1 MSKGRLSPSPSPHR
15 KISNA
20 SSNRSV
26 SPAPAAIT
34 NSTAAPKLSKELPPT
49 PVEDDEDDEEFHTV
63 KGDGASKA
71 GDNDDGSSSDGE
83 GTHNFSS
90 ALQSPN
96 NHDGTFNHSSIMMTS
111 SPPGSARPD
120 TSYST
125 WTEDSRGAARFSNDT
140 TPETKPET
148 QTETRYNNSPYMVSS
163 TSLQRRASVFSLSR
177 VSFSAQLS
185 RLTSL
190 SLPLSEDISSR
201 IRQLPTARDAC
212 NALISAGDQI
222 SRWIDTAK
230 KVLRGLDA
238 EDDVEWA
245 AQGRE
250 SLNEVDAAIGKFSGL
265 VNVYV
270 ELIDELQNRE
280 DSDGVEKVLVE
291 ILKSMEEVMDGW
303 NEVKIILKG
312 VKDQVET
319 AMEWTELWTM
329 ILQDI
334 QAELDACQTIV
345 FEEEEKR
352 HRSMME
358 DTSIVDLDA
367 LETIIEET
375 PISALPKVTKTAGE
389 EESSLLGLMARMQP
403 LRVSLDFLPMRLQ
416 SFQARAEGIF
426 PSACEDLAGRR
437 NALEKKWKK
446 LDSDVEGL
454 KKELGEDKWVALFRN
469 AGVQTANMMSSVER
483 SLKKLRDAV
492 TIWEESEGRIDSDL
506 ALKMQNYEAKKVH
519 YGSAIE
525 RALGLITK
533 GVRDRITVNGE
544 IIRLDAAMRA
554 RWKTLED
561 GMADMEQDMND
572 LGLNVQ
578 TLRDSFS
585 LVTSLEVRS
594 YGGSGIITPGSSPAS
609 SVVMATSPGGIERKR
624 SPPSATRSPGGAVN
638 TRPSHQPRAS
648 SIPKK
653 SQYARLS
660 STGSVVA
667 ASVRSALSPT
677 TTGMVRVSST
687 SGAYQTPPTT
697 RRSSST
703 SSSGGKPVDNRPR
716 WNSSTNTNDS
726 PFGHNFKP
734 LNLTTPS
741 PYRKN
746 PPNANRITSPTLTL
760 PTSPGASR
768 IPGPSPLTSA
778 SLPGSPLL
786 SGTRRSS
793 GGVSLKSPSPAPR
806 LAPAAGSRQHPEL
819 RRQASM
825 SQLRY
830 QSRDQ
835 ARHSS
840 QESIT
845 SSTISH
851 STYVEEKGREREE
864 RQCLRDKENAK
875 RSVDSRPASAMAS
888 ARVNRVSMLP
898 RPTTPVS
905 GSGAGKRNSMPPG
918 TTLTQQQQQA
928 AAKAD
933 GRPRWRLK

>member
-1 MSKGRLSPSPSPHR
+1 MSRDRLSPSPSPHR
-15 KISNA
+15 KFSNA
-20 SSNRSV
+20 SSNGSV
-26 SPAPAAIT
+26 SVAAAAIT
-34 NSTAAPKLSKELPPT
+34 NGAALRLSKELPPT

-63 KGDGASKA
+63 KGDGASKT
-71 GDNDDGSSSDGE
+71 GDNDDASSSDGE
-83 GTHNFSS
+83 GAHNFSS

-96 NHDGTFNHSSIMMTS
+96 NQDGTFNHASIMMTSS

-120 TSYST
+120 TSDST
-125 WTEDSRGAARFSNDT
+125 WTEDSRNAARFSNDIS
-140 TPETKPET
+140 PET
-148 QTETRYNNSPYMVSS
+148 QTKTQTETQNNNSPYAVSS
-163 TSLQRRASVFSLSR
+163 TILQRRASVFSLSR

-201 IRQLPTARDAC
+201 IRQLPTAREAC

-250 SLNEVDAAIGKFSGL
+250 SLNEVDAAIGKFSSL
-265 VNVYV
+265 VHVYV

-280 DSDGVEKVLVE
+280 DSDEVEKVLVE

-303 NEVKIILKG
+303 NEVKVVLKG

-358 DTSIVDLDA
+358 DTSTVDLDA

-375 PISALPKVTKTAGE
+375 PISALPKVTETAGE

-426 PSACEDLAGRR
+426 PSACEDLATRR

-492 TIWEESEGRIDSDL
+492 TIWEESEGRIDNDL
-506 ALKMQNYEAKKVH
+506 ALKIQNYEAKKVH

-544 IIRLDAAMRA
+544 IIRLDAAMRT

-578 TLRDSFS
+578 TLRDSLS
-585 LVTSLEVRS
+585 SVTSLEVRS

-609 SVVMATSPGGIERKR
+609 SVVMAASPGGIERKR
-624 SPPSATRSPGGAVN
+624 SPSSATKSPGGVVN
-638 TRPSHQPRAS
+638 TRPSQPRAS

-660 STGSVVA
+660 STGSVA
-667 ASVRSALSPT
+667 GASVRNSLSPI
-677 TTGMVRVSST
+677 TTGMIRVSST
-687 SGAYQTPPTT
+687 PGAYQTSPTGL
-697 RRSSST
+697 RSSSA
-703 SSSGGKPVDNRPR
+703 SSSSSKPADNRPR
-716 WNSSTNTNDS
+716 WNSSTNTSDS
-726 PFGHNFKP
+726 QFGHNFKP
-734 LNLTTPS
+734 LTLTTPS

-746 PPNANRITSPTLTL
+746 PPNTNRITSPTLSL
-760 PTSPGASR
+760 PASPGASR

-786 SGTRRSS
+786 SGSRRSS
-793 GGVSLKSPSPAPR
+793 GGIFLKSPSPAPR
-806 LAPAAGSRQHPEL
+806 LAPAAGGRQHPEL

-825 SQLRY
+825 SQLRH
-830 QSRDQ
+830 QSREQ
-835 ARHSS
+835 TRHAS

-864 RQCLRDKENAK
+864 RQDLRDKENAK
-875 RSVDSRPASAMAS
+875 RSGNSRPASAMAS
-888 ARVNRVSMLP
+888 ARSNRVSMLP

-905 GSGAGKRNSMPPG
+905 GSGSGKRNSMPPG
-918 TTLTQQQQQA
+918 TTLAQQQA

-933 GRPRWRLK
+933 NKPRWRLK

>member
-1 MSKGRLSPSPSPHR
+1 MLEADAEKRNCSSIANNNNNNNSNNNVMSKGRLSPSPSPHR
-15 KISNA
+15 KFSNA
-20 SSNRSV
+20 SSNGSV
-26 SPAPAAIT
+26 SAASVAIT
-34 NSTAAPKLSKELPPT
+34 NSTVTLKLSKELPPT
-49 PVEDDEDDEEFHTV
+49 PVDDEDEDDEEFHTV
-63 KGDGASKA
+63 KGDGASRI
-71 GDNDDGSSSDGE
+71 GENDDGSSSDGE
-83 GTHNFSS
+83 GAHNFSS

-96 NHDGTFNHSSIMMTS
+96 NHDGTFNHASIMMTS
-111 SPPGSARPD
+111 SQPSLAIPD
-120 TSYST
+120 TSYPT
-125 WTEDSRGAARFSNDT
+125 WTEDSRNAARFSNDT
-140 TPETKPET
+140 ASETQPETE
-148 QTETRYNNSPYMVSS
+148 TETRQNNSPYIASS

-201 IRQLPTARDAC
+201 IRQLPTAREAC

-280 DSDGVEKVLVE
+280 DSDEVEKVLVE

-375 PISALPKVTKTAGE
+375 PISALPKVAKTAE

-426 PSACEDLAGRR
+426 PSACEDLASRR

-506 ALKMQNYEAKKVH
+506 ALKIQNYEAKKVH
-519 YGSAIE
+519 YG
-525 RALGLITK
+525 
-533 GVRDRITVNGE
+533 
-544 IIRLDAAMRA
+544 M
-554 RWKTLED
+554 
-561 GMADMEQDMND
+561 
-572 LGLNVQ
+572 
-578 TLRDSFS
+578 
-585 LVTSLEVRS
+585 
-594 YGGSGIITPGSSPAS
+594 
-609 SVVMATSPGGIERKR
+609 
-624 SPPSATRSPGGAVN
+624 
-638 TRPSHQPRAS
+638 
-648 SIPKK
+648 
-653 SQYARLS
+653 LS
-660 STGSVVA
+660 
-667 ASVRSALSPT
+667 
-677 TTGMVRVSST
+677 
-687 SGAYQTPPTT
+687 
-697 RRSSST
+697 
-703 SSSGGKPVDNRPR
+703 
-716 WNSSTNTNDS
+716 
-726 PFGHNFKP
+726 
-734 LNLTTPS
+734 
-741 PYRKN
+741 
-746 PPNANRITSPTLTL
+746 
-760 PTSPGASR
+760 
-768 IPGPSPLTSA
+768 
-778 SLPGSPLL
+778 LL
-786 SGTRRSS
+786 S
-793 GGVSLKSPSPAPR
+793 
-806 LAPAAGSRQHPEL
+806 
-819 RRQASM
+819 
-825 SQLRY
+825 
-830 QSRDQ
+830 
-835 ARHSS
+835 
-840 QESIT
+840 
-845 SSTISH
+845 
-851 STYVEEKGREREE
+851 
-864 RQCLRDKENAK
+864 CLF
-875 RSVDSRPASAMAS
+875 
-888 ARVNRVSMLP
+888 LC
-898 RPTTPVS
+898 
-905 GSGAGKRNSMPPG
+905 
-918 TTLTQQQQQA
+918 Q
-928 AAKAD
+928 
-933 GRPRWRLK
+933 